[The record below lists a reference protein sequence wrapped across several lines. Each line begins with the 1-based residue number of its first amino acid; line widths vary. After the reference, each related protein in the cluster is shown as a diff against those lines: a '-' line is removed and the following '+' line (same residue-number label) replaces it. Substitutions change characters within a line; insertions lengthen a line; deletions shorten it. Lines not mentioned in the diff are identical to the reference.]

1 MWLWV
6 SALVAIA
13 AASFWLRAVQIE
25 GSMPYP
31 RHTDEGAVLKSAARI
46 VTTGDYH
53 PTYFTYPSLPIYLAA
68 TGLGLGVVRAAA
80 NLEIRDVQGIGSV
93 SYPYYSVPTIAQT
106 ARQLFALLSVLTLV
120 AAGVAAFQLVGERSA
135 LVVAPLTLTL
145 SPYFFVMSWR
155 YVNVDISGACF
166 ATLCLAATLTGT
178 RHPSMRWLAIIPG
191 VCAGLAAGSKY
202 IHGLTLL
209 TVLLGIWLFM
219 DRKRRR
225 DALFVATIACG
236 LTFVATSPY
245 VVLDLPT
252 FIDGLAFNARH
263 YALGHAGYEGE
274 RGLAKLGYYGGQL
287 LKDFGPVALIVSF
300 VAIAGAARSDW
311 RRTLVLLSFPLTLLA
326 LLSTQRVEFAR
337 NILPLF
343 PWVAVAVATGLLAMR
358 RYLMAWILNRRLS
371 YKWQQPAAASVLF
384 LLFLVAAGYLLARF
398 PAQIHVPPESR
409 VDAVAWIQENATI
422 DHAILVPEELGLD
435 ARPPEA
441 RGYNVVVRS
450 SSVEALR
457 GMPSANWWR
466 PHRNR
471 S

>member
-1 MWLWV
+1 MTTEGPAAKAARNHASPRAATRPPMWFWV
-6 SALVAIA
+6 SALVAIV

-31 RHTDEGAVLKSAARI
+31 RQVDELAVMEPAARI
-46 VTTGDYH
+46 VTSGDFH

-68 TGLGLGVVRAAA
+68 AGVGLGVVRAAA

-135 LVVAPLTLTL
+135 LVIAPLMLTL
-145 SPYFFVMSWR
+145 SPYFFEMSWR
-155 YVNVDISGACF
+155 YVNVDIAGACF

-219 DRKRRR
+219 DRKRRG
-225 DALFVATIACG
+225 DALLLATIACG
-236 LTFVATSPY
+236 ATFVATSPY

-263 YALGHAGYEGE
+263 YAFGHAGYEGDP
-274 RGLAKLGYYGGQL
+274 GLTKLGYYGGQL
-287 LKDFGPVALIVSF
+287 LKDFGPVALIFSF
-300 VAIAGAARSDW
+300 VAIASAARSDW

-326 LLSTQRVEFAR
+326 LLSTQRVEFTR

-343 PWVAVAVATGLLAMR
+343 PWVAGSL
-358 RYLMAWILNRRLS
+358 
-371 YKWQQPAAASVLF
+371 
-384 LLFLVAAGYLLARF
+384 
-398 PAQIHVPPESR
+398 
-409 VDAVAWIQENATI
+409 
-422 DHAILVPEELGLD
+422 
-435 ARPPEA
+435 
-441 RGYNVVVRS
+441 
-450 SSVEALR
+450 
-457 GMPSANWWR
+457 
-466 PHRNR
+466 
-471 S
+471 